1 MKQTTTSKPTILFIV
16 IMGALAAFGP
26 LSIDMYLPALPTV
39 MNDLHSTTSAVQLT
53 LTFFM
58 IGLAAGNIVIGTLS
72 DSMGRKKPLVICMVI
87 FTLSSIM
94 CALAPNME
102 TLMAFRFIQGF
113 TGGAGVVI
121 SRAIASD
128 LYQGRDLTK
137 FLATLMLVNGA
148 APILAP
154 ILGGFILSFTTWRV
168 LFGILMGF
176 GVLMVFGTAFKI
188 PETLPKE
195 QRSKAHFKTILQ
207 DYKHLVTTPT
217 FIIPG
222 LIQGFTFAFF
232 FGYMSA
238 SPFIIQNLY
247 GFTAQQYSY
256 VFACLGIGLIILA
269 QLTGRLI
276 DFINSLTLLRLYTG
290 LQILGAMITVY
301 ALSQESS
308 VWLVILGFFFMVAPV
323 AGIGT
328 ISFTLAVS
336 GQKKGGSASSLI
348 GLMQYLVGGLVTPL
362 VGLKGEYS
370 AEPYMI
376 LVVIVAIILIGL
388 HIMNYSVFK
397 KKQTS
402 TMK

>member
-217 FIIPG
+217 FIIP
-222 LIQGFTFAFF
+222 
-232 FGYMSA
+232 
-238 SPFIIQNLY
+238 
-247 GFTAQQYSY
+247 
-256 VFACLGIGLIILA
+256 
-269 QLTGRLI
+269 
-276 DFINSLTLLRLYTG
+276 
-290 LQILGAMITVY
+290 
-301 ALSQESS
+301 E
-308 VWLVILGFFFMVAPV
+308 
-323 AGIGT
+323 
-328 ISFTLAVS
+328 
-336 GQKKGGSASSLI
+336 
-348 GLMQYLVGGLVTPL
+348 
-362 VGLKGEYS
+362 
-370 AEPYMI
+370 
-376 LVVIVAIILIGL
+376 
-388 HIMNYSVFK
+388 
-397 KKQTS
+397 
-402 TMK
+402 